1 MKSLEKCLDECQESI
16 VNNFTETQI
25 IAAVQY
31 ALRGNNPNDEVFEYE
46 DKKDTKDTKSD
57 AESVYDIPSELKS
70 QAKQILAEAVSYGI
84 GSDVQWQFTC
94 PQLERMVTVA
104 AMRSGLE
111 VLKSEH
117 AQRTG
122 AFYAAAGKIK
132 TRLKAEKDKR
142 ERKENGKE

>member
-46 DKKDTKDTKSD
+46 DTKSE

-132 TRLKAEKDKR
+132 TRLKAEKEKR

>member
-46 DKKDTKDTKSD
+46 DTKDMKSE

-132 TRLKAEKDKR
+132 TRLKAEKEKR